1 MVKQSG
7 GGILKVILSLFLGF
21 ILGIVGTVGG
31 VIGLGYYLG
40 TQVKIKDAVTTVEDL
55 AGFDIDYSSY
65 LSAPYADNTL
75 EYLFKGVYGAVTEI
89 IDGKG
94 TLNTLAEISPY
105 VKTLIIGTEDQ
116 PSLLNSYLEFFES
129 YGLKIDSNALMDKY
143 LVKKDLNDYNEDYL
157 VDYLLDK
164 VYAIPVGGLFNVEPT
179 AENNLIIRI
188 FYGEKDLDYTID
200 ENNKIQ
206 PIEGREATLTIGD
219 MVNEGLNI
227 DVKNEPIESFLNL
240 KPSKNPS
247 VLMYTLAYG
256 AEYKYTANME
266 KDIVEMNQVW
276 YTYENNTFYDA
287 ENVAVQLTAK
297 TEVSPTSY
305 LLKFT
310 DGSEQLVT
318 LNALDNKY
326 YATTNDDNQDPILY
340 KKLTINDLSNEGEDI
355 LNSLTL
361 LEVLHLD
368 GNTHPILLSI
378 ACGIKNIDYT
388 VDPSTKEITM
398 LEGKKACTIGDL
410 QNSSKTKN
418 IIKNIRLVDV
428 ISYEDTEKP
437 VAENS
442 LLMYVLYGK
451 KDIHYTLE
459 GTNLDNL
466 QMLKRRI
473 AKTEEDDYYNE
484 YGELNQQYG
493 TWFTNQ
499 GYTLVNDDS
508 LGTIKTKDGK
518 EATLYYIKDADGE
531 FVYFEP
537 TTVGSLANK
546 NSVFNNITNR
556 LTLGELLGV
565 ETLNSNDV
573 LKYLK
578 DETLD
583 DLPTALENL
592 QFADVFEQQAFLTC
606 ESLDSYNEGDYYSG
620 TTYSIQPDEFGKKYY
635 EDANGVKVYEGQTI
649 DRSGNAVFGKDRKF
663 RKDSKWKY
671 LLADPSS
678 KYAHLPLEDRPAIDC
693 TLLKMDDIIEN
704 MTTNMQTATFQQLH
718 DDNLLKMDCDT
729 KVKTTLV
736 VDYCET
742 NGHTDLS
749 LYAKAKSA
757 KDNGEDLIIGD
768 LTVEEVGNYLQIL
781 TNIVNSY

>member
-31 VIGLGYYLG
+31 VVGLGYYLG
-40 TQVKIKDAVTTVEDL
+40 TQVKIKDAVTTVENL

-75 EYLFKGVYGAVTEI
+75 EYLFMGVYGAVTEI

-129 YGLKIDSNALMDKY
+129 YGLKIDSNALMNKY
-143 LVKKDLNDYNEDYL
+143 LVKKDLANYNTDYL

-164 VYAIPVGGLFNVEPT
+164 VYAIPVGGLFNVEPK

-206 PIEGREATLTIGD
+206 PIEGRDATLTIGD
-219 MVNEGLNI
+219 MINEGLNI
-227 DVKNEPIESFLNL
+227 DVKNEPIDSFLTL
-240 KPSKNPS
+240 KPSKKPS
-247 VLMYTLAYG
+247 ELMYTLAYG
-256 AEYKYTANME
+256 AKYKYTVNTE

-305 LLKFT
+305 LLTFT

-326 YATTNDDNQDPILY
+326 YATTNDENQDPILY
-340 KKLTINDLSNEGEDI
+340 KKLTINDLTKDGEDI
-355 LNSLTL
+355 FNSLTL
-361 LEVLHLD
+361 LEVLHLN
-368 GNTHPILLSI
+368 GEAHPILLSI
-378 ACGIKNIDYT
+378 ACGTKNIDYT

-410 QNSSKTKN
+410 QNPSKTKN
-418 IIKNIRLVDV
+418 IIENIRLVDV

-437 VAENS
+437 IAENL

-473 AKTEEDDYYNE
+473 AKTDDNGYYNE
-484 YGELNQQYG
+484 YGELNQQYEV
-493 TWFTNQ
+493 WFTNQ
-499 GYTLVNDDS
+499 GYTLVEDDS
-508 LGTIKTKDGK
+508 LGTIETEDGK
-518 EATLYYIKDADGE
+518 VAKLYYIKNPSGE
-531 FVYFEP
+531 FMYFEP
-537 TTVGSLANK
+537 TTVGSLADK

-592 QFADVFEQQAFLTC
+592 QCADVFEQQAFLTC
-606 ESLDSYNEGDYYSG
+606 ESLDSYNEGDVYSG
-620 TTYSIQPDEFGKKYY
+620 TYRIENDEFGKYY

-678 KYAHLPLEDRPAIDC
+678 EHAHLPLEDRPAIDC
-693 TLLKMDDIIEN
+693 TLLKMDDVIEN

-718 DDNLLKMDCDT
+718 DDNLLTMDCDT
-729 KVKTTLV
+729 KVKTDLV
-736 VDYCET
+736 VTYCET

-757 KDNGEDLIIGD
+757 KDNSKDLMIGG
-768 LTVEEVGNYLQIL
+768 LAVEEVGNYLQIL
-781 TNIVNSY
+781 TTIVNGY